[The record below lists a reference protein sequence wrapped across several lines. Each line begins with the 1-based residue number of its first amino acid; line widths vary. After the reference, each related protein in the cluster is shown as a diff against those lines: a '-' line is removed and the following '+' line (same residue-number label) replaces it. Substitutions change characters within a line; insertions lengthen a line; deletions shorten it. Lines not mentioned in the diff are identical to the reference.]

1 MKQPPMERILV
12 IPSLFVETSS
22 EIMDRHPAWGK
33 LAIMSKYL
41 DSEKDYDWVVW
52 TDCDTFFMNHEL
64 PLAALFTREVLR
76 TLSGHWG
83 ATNDGRVPD
92 LIVSEDGNMLNTGFF
107 AMRPTDWNR
116 KFLQYAFDKEHS
128 VFTDHPWWEQASM
141 HFLID
146 MMRGPFLT
154 STEDSAIEASVR
166 QPQYEFDEHVALV
179 PQEMVNPYPR
189 EYSNTVHKH
198 YSPGSFVIAFSGCNT
213 YKERG
218 MSREN
223 CNKLYEKY
231 AALAG

>member
-1 MKQPPMERILV
+1 
-12 IPSLFVETSS
+12 
-22 EIMDRHPAWGK
+22 
-33 LAIMSKYL
+33 
-41 DSEKDYDWVVW
+41 
-52 TDCDTFFMNHEL
+52 
-64 PLAALFTREVLR
+64 
-76 TLSGHWG
+76 
-83 ATNDGRVPD
+83 
-92 LIVSEDGNMLNTGFF
+92 
-107 AMRPTDWNR
+107 
-116 KFLQYAFDKEHS
+116 
-128 VFTDHPWWEQASM
+128 M

-154 STEDSAIEASVR
+154 PTEDSAIEASVR